1 MIPGRRRRPE
11 RLNKLVNHVLPVT
24 DPGPGNREHSRA
36 SLASAGPRL
45 PSRGGPP
52 TGTAVVVGVILL
64 AATLGG
70 FAVWF
75 QWGQTRRCLGFF
87 GPEITRQIQS
97 AAGVELWFLEP
108 GSSGPMVVRR
118 QDVTRA
124 AGLVHLR
131 RGLIEDV
138 NYRWPNEGW
147 PDEKGPA
154 PARRDRLPPAA
165 WDVALAFFTN
175 GVADAPTAKPSVP
188 PAAVL
193 AIDLDE
199 PGSLTVVGRPGR
211 VALGR
216 LGPGLQ
222 RWVEAT
228 KKDGFSG
235 EKSAY

>member
-1 MIPGRRRRPE
+1 M
-11 RLNKLVNHVLPVT
+11 NHVLPAT
-24 DPGPGNREHSRA
+24 DPRQHSQPPLGP
-36 SLASAGPRL
+36 AGPPQ

-52 TGTAVVVGVILL
+52 TGTAVVLGVMLL
-64 AATLGG
+64 AAALGG

-87 GPEITRQIQS
+87 GPEVTRQIQS
-97 AAGVELWFLEP
+97 AASVELWFLEP
-108 GSSGPMVVRR
+108 GASGPVVVRR
-118 QDVTRA
+118 QDVSRA

-138 NYRWPNEGW
+138 NYRWP
-147 PDEKGPA
+147 DEDGRAPISRGP
-154 PARRDRLPPAA
+154 LPPAA
-165 WDVALAFFTN
+165 WDVALAFFTDV
-175 GVADAPTAKPSVP
+175 VAEAPVASPSLL
-188 PAAVL
+188 PAAVV

-216 LGPGLQ
+216 LGPGLR

-228 KKDGFSG
+228 TKDGFSW

>member
-1 MIPGRRRRPE
+1 
-11 RLNKLVNHVLPVT
+11 VNHVLPAT
-24 DPGPGNREHSRA
+24 DLPPGQHEHSSA
-36 SLASAGPRL
+36 PLGSAGPWQTA
-45 PSRGGPP
+45 RGGPP
-52 TGTAVVVGVILL
+52 TGTAVVVGVVLL

-87 GPEITRQIQS
+87 GPETTRQIQS

-108 GSSGPMVVRR
+108 GSAGPVAVRR
-118 QDVTRA
+118 QDVSRA

-131 RGLIEDV
+131 RGLIEDG
-138 NYRWPNEGW
+138 NYRWP
-147 PDEKGPA
+147 DEDGPA

-165 WDVALAFFTN
+165 WDVALAFFTD
-175 GVADAPTAKPSVP
+175 GVAEAPVAKPSSP
-188 PAAVL
+188 PAAVV

-216 LGPGLQ
+216 LGPGLR

-228 KKDGFSG
+228 AKGGFPW

>member
-1 MIPGRRRRPE
+1 MNHVFPATDPRPGRRQHSQRP
-11 RLNKLVNHVLPVT
+11 L
-24 DPGPGNREHSRA
+24 DP
-36 SLASAGPRL
+36 AGPRQ

-52 TGTAVVVGVILL
+52 TGTTVVLGVILL
-64 AATLGG
+64 AATLAG

-108 GSSGPMVVRR
+108 GASGPVVVRR
-118 QDVTRA
+118 QDVSRA

-138 NYRWPNEGW
+138 NYRWPDG
-147 PDEKGPA
+147 DGPA
-154 PARRDRLPPAA
+154 PLSRAPLPPAA
-165 WDVALAFFTN
+165 WDFALAFFTDV
-175 GVADAPTAKPSVP
+175 VAEAPVASPSFL
-188 PAAVL
+188 PAAVV

-216 LGPGLQ
+216 LGPGLR